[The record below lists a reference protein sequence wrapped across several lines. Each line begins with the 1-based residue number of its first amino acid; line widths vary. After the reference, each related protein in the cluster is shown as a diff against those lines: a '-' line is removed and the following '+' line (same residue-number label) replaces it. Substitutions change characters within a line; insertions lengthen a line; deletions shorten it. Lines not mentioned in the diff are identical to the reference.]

1 MCITVMVIFMCERWE
16 LLETSGEKQR
26 GVAGARGMTW
36 GFFFPVVV
44 TAQTGEAANESAADR
59 G

>member
-1 MCITVMVIFMCERWE
+1 MGIVRNFWRKAERCRRR
-16 LLETSGEKQR
+16 SGDD
-26 GVAGARGMTW
+26 M